1 MIAKPDLSRYRK
13 CPGCGTWQVKLTP
26 CVKCGTYT
34 CIEAG
39 TYIKDRPDIVPGYT
53 RVKFADR
60 DEVYVD
66 RALELI
72 KDGAWHPKAEVL
84 RMVGAYSK
92 TTKRLANIWTLL
104 QDHVEVR
111 QITPRPQFGAWI
123 WIRLKES
130 DDDGKDQRGKAAIQK
145 AREEECST
153 QERGDPVREPHQADI
168 ARCGAYP

>member
-1 MIAKPDLSRYRK
+1 M
-13 CPGCGTWQVKLTP
+13 TWQVKLTP
-26 CVKCGTYT
+26 CPKCGTYT
-34 CIEAG
+34 CIEADTG
-39 TYIKDRPDIVPGYT
+39 DKNIVPGYT

-72 KDGAWHPKAEVL
+72 KDGAWHPKSEVL

-104 QDHVEVR
+104 QDHIGVR
-111 QITPRPQFGAWI
+111 QITPRPHFGAWI

-130 DDDGKDQRGKAAIQK
+130 DDNDKD
-145 AREEECST
+145 
-153 QERGDPVREPHQADI
+153 
-168 ARCGAYP
+168 

>member
-34 CIEAG
+34 CLEADTDKKPG
-39 TYIKDRPDIVPGYT
+39 IAPGYT
-53 RVKFADR
+53 LVKYADR

-72 KDGAWHPKAEVL
+72 KDGEWYPKSEVL
-84 RMVGAYSK
+84 RAVGAYSK
-92 TTKRLANIWTLL
+92 SSKRLTNIWKLL

-111 QITPRPQFGAWI
+111 QITPRPQFGTWI

-130 DDDGKDQRGKAAIQK
+130 DDDGKN
-145 AREEECST
+145 
-153 QERGDPVREPHQADI
+153 
-168 ARCGAYP
+168 

>member
-1 MIAKPDLSRYRK
+1 MIAKPDLSRYHK
-13 CPGCGTWQVKLTP
+13 CPVCGTYQVKLTP

-34 CIEAG
+34 SIEADTG
-39 TYIKDRPDIVPGYT
+39 DRIIAPGYT
-53 RVKFADR
+53 QVKFADR

-72 KDGAWHPKAEVL
+72 KDGAWHPKSEVL

-111 QITPRPQFGAWI
+111 QITPRPRFGAYI
-123 WIRLKES
+123 WIRRR
-130 DDDGKDQRGKAAIQK
+130 D
-145 AREEECST
+145 
-153 QERGDPVREPHQADI
+153 
-168 ARCGAYP
+168 

>member
-1 MIAKPDLSRYRK
+1 MIAKPDLSRYHK
-13 CPGCGTWQVKLTP
+13 CLGCGTWQVKLTP

-34 CIEAG
+34 CLKIDADD
-39 TYIKDRPDIVPGYT
+39 KPVIVPGYT
-53 RVKFADR
+53 RVKYADR

-72 KDGAWHPKAEVL
+72 KDGNWYPKSEVL

-92 TTKRLANIWTLL
+92 TTKRLANIWRLL

-111 QITPRPQFGAWI
+111 QITPRPHFGAWI

-130 DDDGKDQRGKAAIQK
+130 DDNGKN
-145 AREEECST
+145 
-153 QERGDPVREPHQADI
+153 
-168 ARCGAYP
+168 

>member
-1 MIAKPDLSRYRK
+1 MGGDKVIAKPDLSRYHK

-26 CVKCGTYT
+26 CDKCGTYT
-34 CIEAG
+34 CLKID
-39 TYIKDRPDIVPGYT
+39 TDDKPVIVPGYT
-53 RVKFADR
+53 RVKYADR

-72 KDGAWHPKAEVL
+72 KDGAWYPKSEVL

-92 TTKRLANIWTLL
+92 TTKRLANIWRLL

-111 QITPRPQFGAWI
+111 QITPRPHFGAWI

-130 DDDGKDQRGKAAIQK
+130 DDDGKD
-145 AREEECST
+145 
-153 QERGDPVREPHQADI
+153 
-168 ARCGAYP
+168 